1 MKKFIIILFLFSNN
15 LFANNI
21 SDSRQFI
28 ENIGNA
34 IVTFND
40 REKLISLIDE
50 SIDFKWISRFVLG
63 VNYHN
68 FTTEQKTDFTKLYKE
83 FLINTYGPKFDNYK
97 AKSFQIYAIEEKK
110 RYNIVKSNLEIDDG
124 TKISFAFRIKRN
136 KLDNQYKII
145 DIIVEKVS
153 LIETQR
159 AEFSSVIA
167 QNNIAYFLDKM
178 DEKVQKQKL
187 LNQNAK
193 QYFTNP

>member
-1 MKKFIIILFLFSNN
+1 MKKLIIILFLFSSN

-34 IVTFND
+34 IVTFDD
-40 REKLISLIDE
+40 REKLISLIDK

-63 VNYHN
+63 KNYNN
-68 FTTEQKTDFTKLYKE
+68 FTAEQKVNFTKLYKE

-97 AKSFQIYAIEEKK
+97 AKFFQIDSIEEKK
-110 RYNIVKSNLEIDDG
+110 RYNIVKSTLEIDDG
-124 TKISFAFRIKRN
+124 TKIFFAFRIKRN
-136 KLDNQYKII
+136 KSDNQYKII

-153 LIETQR
+153 LIQTQR

-167 QNNIAYFLDKM
+167 QNNIEYFLDKM
-178 DEKVQKQKL
+178 SKKVQKQKL
-187 LNQNAK
+187 SNQNAK
-193 QYFTNP
+193 